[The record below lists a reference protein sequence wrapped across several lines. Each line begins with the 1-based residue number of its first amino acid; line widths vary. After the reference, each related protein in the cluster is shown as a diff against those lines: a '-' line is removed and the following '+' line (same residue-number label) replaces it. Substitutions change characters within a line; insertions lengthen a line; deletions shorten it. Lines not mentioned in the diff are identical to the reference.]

1 MKNAHS
7 RGRPK
12 APALARC
19 DVKQSDSDSDSD
31 SDFDP
36 IPRDRPREDQALT
49 FGLSQTS
56 YRHSF

>member
-7 RGRPK
+7 RGRPKK

-19 DVKQSDSDSDSD
+19 DVKQSDSDSDSE

-36 IPRDRPREDQALT
+36 IPRDRPRE
-49 FGLSQTS
+49 
-56 YRHSF
+56 